1 MLASVGRKPLVP
13 VELTRGPFTIEQAA
27 SAGIHRWHLRG
38 ASWKRIG
45 RATYVWAGQ
54 PDGPMQRLHAALRRL
69 PPGSAFSGRT
79 AAWLH
84 GIDLVPCD
92 PIEAT
97 IPNQTGVSGRAGMA
111 VRRRALGPK
120 DIVRVRGIPATSIVR
135 TLVDLS
141 AGLSL
146 TESLV
151 VLDAAL
157 HLRRVKLTDLSSWAT
172 LNAGRPGAAR
182 LRRAIDL
189 AEPAAESPMETRLRM
204 LLVLAGLPPPGAQV
218 SIHDSSGRFVGRPDL
233 YYDRH
238 RLGIEYDGGLHRDSL
253 AEDNRRQNRLLNA
266 GVRLLRFT
274 AGDVFS
280 NPDSILRQVS
290 AMLAEPADMRASAGK
305 STIRAARNGA
315 SAGKCTE

>member
-1 MLASVGRKPLVP
+1 MLAPVGRKPYVP

-45 RATYVWAGQ
+45 RATYVWAGR
-54 PDGPMQRLHAALRRL
+54 PDGPMQRLHAALWRL
-69 PPGSAFSGRT
+69 PPGSAFSGLT

-84 GIDLVPCD
+84 GIDPAPCD

-97 IPNQTGVSGRAGMA
+97 IPKQARVSGRAGIA

-120 DIVRVRGIPATSIVR
+120 DIVRVRGMPATSIVH

-182 LRRAIDL
+182 LRRAIEF

-204 LLVLAGLPPPGAQV
+204 LLLLAGLPRPKAQI

-233 YYDRH
+233 YYEGH
-238 RLGIEYDGGLHRDSL
+238 RLGIEYDGGLHRESL

-274 AGDVFS
+274 AGDVFN
-280 NPDSILRQVS
+280 NPESIVQQVR
-290 AMLAEPADMRASAGK
+290 AMLAKPTIAGK
-305 STIRAARNGA
+305 STIQGARNSA
-315 SAGKCTE
+315 SAGKRTE